1 MLFNPARPSLISR
14 RSPSR
19 QQEPQPMPQWIVDIV
34 GESLAP
40 IVWVALVAV
49 VVCLLAIVVIMLAR
63 KAFGGAVGGGFKGR
77 APRLAIM
84 DVARID
90 EKRRL
95 ILVRRDEVEHLVL
108 VGGQTDLLL
117 EGNILRLP
125 AAARARSEPQLDRMA
140 DAEEAPAIRRWEV
153 PTGAER
159 HAPPR
164 EGPPREAPMP
174 VRNEPRQQGQSA
186 PAEPVAD
193 TMPSPVAAP
202 APVPVVAPAPGP
214 AVAPIRPAEPAHAAK
229 PPAQDSHRV
238 GIPDPHRAGTNG
250 GQPPAPSVQPVQQR
264 SMATPTLPVPGPK
277 DAAAPSP
284 TAQRAP
290 SRPQQ
295 ASDRVEPSLTMPDPR
310 PQAPDMARQRA
321 EIRDRLNRTPAP
333 ALDKTTESSPE
344 RRPLSVRSFATAIQN
359 RGSGPEQRPPAPA
372 KAEPAVAVGFPTTAR
387 EEPNFGAAAA
397 APKAEPSLQDFLSA
411 ELDSELSR
419 DDAPFA
425 ADVEAENPPAKQ
437 AAVTAPDVAPDPE
450 PEQNS
455 PAPAPET
462 RAETTVPKLD
472 PAALAAAPT
481 AASAEPARKLTLE
494 EEMERLLGDFSFGDS
509 EQRSRG

>member
-1 MLFNPARPSLISR
+1 MLFNPARPSLIPR
-14 RSPSR
+14 QSPSR

-34 GESLAP
+34 GDSLAP

-49 VVCLLAIVVIMLAR
+49 VVCLLAIVVIMLAK

-125 AAARARSEPQLDRMA
+125 AAARARNEPQLDRMA
-140 DAEEAPAIRRWEV
+140 DTDEAPAIRRWET

-159 HAPPR
+159 HAPTR
-164 EGPPREAPMP
+164 EAPPREAPMP
-174 VRNEPRQQGQSA
+174 ARNEPRQEERSE
-186 PAEPVAD
+186 PAEAVAD
-193 TMPSPVAAP
+193 PVPSPVAAP
-202 APVPVVAPAPGP
+202 APVPVVAPIHSADT
-214 AVAPIRPAEPAHAAK
+214 VHAAK
-229 PPAQDSHRV
+229 PPMQ
-238 GIPDPHRAGTNG
+238 DPHRAGTNG
-250 GQPPAPSVQPVQQR
+250 GQPPAPSVQPVQPR
-264 SMATPTLPVPGPK
+264 SMATPTLPAVGLK

-284 TAQRAP
+284 AAQKAP
-290 SRPQQ
+290 PRPLE
-295 ASDRVEPSLTMPDPR
+295 AGRVEPSLSMPDAR

-321 EIRDRLNRTPAP
+321 EIRDRLNRAPAP
-333 ALDKTTESSPE
+333 APDKETESPPE

-359 RGSGPEQRPPAPA
+359 RGSAPEQRPPAPP
-372 KAEPAVAVGFPTTAR
+372 KAEPAVAAGSATTAR
-387 EEPNFGAAAA
+387 EEPIFDAAAA
-397 APKAEPSLQDFLSA
+397 APKPEPSLQDFLSA

-419 DDAPFA
+419 NEAPFA
-425 ADVEAENPPAKQ
+425 ADAEAESRPARQ
-437 AAVTAPDVAPDPE
+437 AAVTAPVAAPDPE
-450 PEQNS
+450 AEQET
-455 PAPAPET
+455 PPPAPET
-462 RAETTVPKLD
+462 RAGTIVPEPD
-472 PAALAAAPT
+472 RAAPPAAPT
-481 AASAEPARKLTLE
+481 PASAEPARKLTLE